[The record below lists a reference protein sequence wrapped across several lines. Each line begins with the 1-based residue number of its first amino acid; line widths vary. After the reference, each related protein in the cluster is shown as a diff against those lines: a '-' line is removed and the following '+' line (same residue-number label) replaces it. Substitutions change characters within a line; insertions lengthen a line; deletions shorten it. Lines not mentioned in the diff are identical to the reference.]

1 VTDSPSESAGAAGT
15 HPVFMPAP
23 PGRRWRSRVFLSVV
37 AFLVIGLAS
46 VLGFGLGRNPTLIAS
61 PLVGKPAP
69 IFVLRTLN
77 GREAVRMSQLRG
89 HVVVVNF
96 WASWCLACR
105 EEHPNLMAAWQRYG
119 DSGVVFLGIVYQDTV
134 ANARAFMREMGGGWP
149 NLVDPR
155 GRTALD
161 YGVYGIPETYFI
173 GRDGVISYKRVGP
186 SSYALLTRNI
196 ERLLAH
202 G

>member
-1 VTDSPSESAGAAGT
+1 VLPVAALAVVVLAG
-15 HPVFMPAP
+15 VF
-23 PGRRWRSRVFLSVV
+23 
-37 AFLVIGLAS
+37 
-46 VLGFGLGRNPTLIAS
+46 GFGLGRNPAYIPS

-69 IFVLRTLN
+69 MFALRTLN
-77 GREAVRMSQLRG
+77 GRQVIRMSQLRG

-105 EEHPNLMAAWQRYG
+105 EEHPNLIAAWQRYG

-134 ANARAFMREMGGGWP
+134 ANAEAFVREMGGGWP
-149 NLVDPR
+149 NLVDPG

-161 YGVYGIPETYFI
+161 YGVYGVPETYFI
-173 GRDGVISYKRVGP
+173 GPDGVIAYKRVGP

-196 ERLLAH
+196 RRLLGH